1 MRWICATV
9 APWALGGGML
19 VSFTAVASNDVSD
32 IGHTIRETGRA
43 TSISASDQLITPPR
57 VTDLRALPGSTALTA
72 PPRLKASLRFT
83 LPDDALR
90 TDLVQPPRFEP
101 KDGAFDADKPE
112 LNRDNK
118 GDPVVPLR
126 PTLSR
131 LGRDLGRDLGRELG
145 HDLETGRRAIVAIPD
160 SGPLPALERGGALP
174 GEIVLDQGFERPPQ
188 PTTTDRATA
197 ERSPQAAEQGSS
209 GIGKAGGITP
219 RRDGATPSVARVET
233 FAAMTPISHS
243 WSPVEVAAVPV
254 TLPAGA
260 SRFVR
265 RYPNQPHY
273 AALIDPGKRSAEM
286 RCLAEAIYFEARSE
300 PELGQKAVA
309 QVVMNR
315 VASRLYPN
323 SICGVVYQNRHR
335 HLACQFTFACEGRSL
350 RIREPAPWR
359 RAERIAQEVVSGTS
373 FIETV
378 GLSTH
383 YHADYVNPRWARA
396 LLRRDKIGRHIFYQ
410 LRPGQR

>member
-1 MRWICATV
+1 
-9 APWALGGGML
+9 ML
-19 VSFTAVASNDVSD
+19 VSFTAVASNDFSD
-32 IGHTIRETGRA
+32 IGHTIRDTGPGRSLVLADRLSLPARPA
-43 TSISASDQLITPPR
+43 TPLHQPAQEGLI
-57 VTDLRALPGSTALTA
+57 A
-72 PPRLKASLRFT
+72 PAIRNA
-83 LPDDALR
+83 ALR
-90 TDLVQPPRFEP
+90 DRLPEAVFDDDQIAPPRFEL
-101 KDGAFDADKPE
+101 KEGVNEGDAPRI
-112 LNRDNK
+112 NRDNK
-118 GDPVVPLR
+118 GDPYVPLR
-126 PTLSR
+126 PSLSR
-131 LGRDLGRDLGRELG
+131 LGRDLAPHANFL
-145 HDLETGRRAIVAIPD
+145 APPAPD
-160 SGPLPALERGGALP
+160 PRGGSIPALERGAVPIEIEPDLRLVRPAAL
-174 GEIVLDQGFERPPQ
+174 
-188 PTTTDRATA
+188 TTTDRATA
-197 ERSPQAAEQGSS
+197 ERSPLAAEQGSS

-219 RRDGATPSVARVET
+219 RRDGATPAVARVET
-233 FAAMTPISHS
+233 FAAMTPVTHS

-300 PELGQKAVA
+300 PELGQAAVA

-359 RAERIAQEVVSGTS
+359 RAERVAQEIVSGTT
-373 FIETV
+373 FIESV
-378 GLSTH
+378 GLATH

>member
-19 VSFTAVASNDVSD
+19 VSFTAVASNDFSD
-32 IGHTIRETGRA
+32 IGHTIR
-43 TSISASDQLITPPR
+43 D
-57 VTDLRALPGSTALTA
+57 TA
-72 PPRLKASLRFT
+72 PGRNLVLADRLSLPARPATT
-83 LPDDALR
+83 LEHHAQEGLIAPAIRNAALR
-90 TDLVQPPRFEP
+90 DRLPEAVFDDDQIAPPRFEL
-101 KDGAFDADKPE
+101 KEGVKEGDAPQI
-112 LNRDNK
+112 NRDNK
-118 GDPVVPLR
+118 GDPYVPLR
-126 PTLSR
+126 PSLSR
-131 LGRDLGRDLGRELG
+131 RGRDL
-145 HDLETGRRAIVAIPD
+145 APVAGFLSPPVPD
-160 SGPLPALERGGALP
+160 TRNSSRPALERGAVPVAIEPDWRL
-174 GEIVLDQGFERPPQ
+174 VRPTVPM
-188 PTTTDRATA
+188 THDRATT
-197 ERSPQAAEQGSS
+197 ERSPLAARQGSS

-219 RRDGATPSVARVET
+219 RRDGATPPVARVET
-233 FAAMTPISHS
+233 FAAMTPVTHS

-254 TLPAGA
+254 TLQTGA

-265 RYPNQPHY
+265 RYSNQPHY

-300 PELGQKAVA
+300 PELGQSAVA

-315 VASRLYPN
+315 VASSLYPD

-359 RAERIAQEVVSGTS
+359 RAERLATEIISGTT
-373 FIETV
+373 FIESV
-378 GLSTH
+378 GLATH

>member
-1 MRWICATV
+1 MRWVCATV

-32 IGHTIRETGRA
+32 IGHTMREAGRA
-43 TSISASDQLITPPR
+43 LSISASDQLITPPR
-57 VTDLRALPGSTALTA
+57 VTNLRALPGSTALTTPA
-72 PPRLKASLRFT
+72 AHKASLRFG
-83 LPDDALR
+83 LPEDALR
-90 TDLVQPPRFEP
+90 TDLVRPPRFEL
-101 KDGAFDADKPE
+101 KDGAVDGEIPE

-118 GDPVVPLR
+118 GDPYLPLR

-131 LGRDLGRDLGRELG
+131 LGL
-145 HDLETGRRAIVAIPD
+145 DLEKAGRSPVVIPE
-160 SGPLPALERGGALP
+160 SGPPPALERGGALP
-174 GEIVLDQGFERPPQ
+174 GEISLDQGFERPPQ

-197 ERSPQAAEQGSS
+197 ERSPEAAEQGSS
-209 GIGKAGGITP
+209 GIGRAGGITP
-219 RRDGATPSVARVET
+219 GRDGATPSVARAET
-233 FAAMTPISHS
+233 FAALTPVTHS

-300 PELGQKAVA
+300 PELGQVAVA

-373 FIETV
+373 FIESV
-378 GLSTH
+378 GLATH

>member
-19 VSFTAVASNDVSD
+19 VSFTAVASNDLSD
-32 IGHTIRETGRA
+32 IGHTIRDAGPGRSLLLA
-43 TSISASDQLITPPR
+43 DQLSLSTRPNAPSQRLSQDNLISPAIR
-57 VTDLRALPGSTALTA
+57 SAALRD
-72 PPRLKASLRFT
+72 R
-83 LPDDALR
+83 LPDAAFDNDQLA
-90 TDLVQPPRFEP
+90 PPRFEL
-101 KDGAFDADKPE
+101 KEGVNEGDAPRI
-112 LNRDNK
+112 NRENK
-118 GDPVVPLR
+118 GDPYVPLR
-126 PTLSR
+126 PSLSR
-131 LGRDLGRDLGRELG
+131 RGLDLAPGAGFLAAPTRDSRRGTIPS
-145 HDLETGRRAIVAIPD
+145 LER
-160 SGPLPALERGGALP
+160 GPLPVEVEPDLRLMRRDA
-174 GEIVLDQGFERPPQ
+174 

-197 ERSPQAAEQGSS
+197 ERSPEAADQGSS
-209 GIGKAGGITP
+209 GIGKAGGFTP

-233 FAAMTPISHS
+233 FAAMTPVTHS

-300 PELGQKAVA
+300 PELGQVAVA

-323 SICGVVYQNRHR
+323 TICGVVYQNRHR

-373 FIETV
+373 FVESV
-378 GLSTH
+378 GLATH

-396 LLRRDKIGRHIFYQ
+396 LLRRDRIGRHIFYQ

>member
-1 MRWICATV
+1 
-9 APWALGGGML
+9 ML
-19 VSFTAVASNDVSD
+19 VSFTAVASNDLSD
-32 IGHTIRETGRA
+32 IGHTIRDTGPGRSLVLADQLSLPARPA
-43 TSISASDQLITPPR
+43 TSLQERARGSLISPAI
-57 VTDLRALPGSTALTA
+57 RAA
-72 PPRLKASLRFT
+72 
-83 LPDDALR
+83 ALR
-90 TDLVQPPRFEP
+90 DRFPEAVFDDNQISPPRFEL
-101 KDGAFDADKPE
+101 KEGANEGDAPQI
-112 LNRDNK
+112 NRDNK
-118 GDPVVPLR
+118 GDPFVPLR

-131 LGRDLGRDLGRELG
+131 RGRDLIPDAGMLAPPGRDMR
-145 HDLETGRRAIVAIPD
+145 
-160 SGPLPALERGGALP
+160 SGSIPALERGAVP
-174 GEIVLDQGFERPPQ
+174 EEIEPDLRLVRPAVL
-188 PTTTDRATA
+188 TTTDRATA
-197 ERSPQAAEQGSS
+197 ERSPLAAEQGSS
-209 GIGKAGGITP
+209 GIGRAGGITP
-219 RRDGATPSVARVET
+219 RRDGATPAVARIET
-233 FAAMTPISHS
+233 FAAMTPVTHS

-273 AALIDPGKRSAEM
+273 AALIDPGKRDAEM

-300 PELGQKAVA
+300 PELGQAAVA

-359 RAERIAQEVVSGTS
+359 RAQRIAQETVSGTS
-373 FIETV
+373 FIESV
-378 GLSTH
+378 GLATH

>member
-9 APWALGGGML
+9 APWALGAGML
-19 VSFTAVASNDVSD
+19 VSFTAVASNDLSD
-32 IGHTIRETGRA
+32 IGHTIRDTGPGRSLMLA
-43 TSISASDQLITPPR
+43 DQL
-57 VTDLRALPGSTALTA
+57 
-72 PPRLKASLRFT
+72 T
-83 LPDDALR
+83 LPSHPVPARSHRAGRVSGAPDTREAALR
-90 TDLVQPPRFEP
+90 HVLPENAFIDDEIAPPRFEL
-101 KDGAFDADKPE
+101 KQDFEEVDGPRI
-112 LNRDNK
+112 NRDNK
-118 GDPVVPLR
+118 GDPFVPLR
-126 PTLSR
+126 PSLSR
-131 LGRDLGRDLGRELG
+131 RGLELVRGAGLLAPPPRGPDRDDPPK
-145 HDLETGRRAIVAIPD
+145 LERTAIPQ
-160 SGPLPALERGGALP
+160 S
-174 GEIVLDQGFERPPQ
+174 IILDQGLARPPQ

-219 RRDGATPSVARVET
+219 RRDGGTPSVARVET

-243 WSPVEVAAVPV
+243 WSPVEVGAVPV

-273 AALIDPGKRSAEM
+273 AALIDPGKRAAEM

-300 PELGQKAVA
+300 PELGQVAVA

-359 RAERIAQEVVSGTS
+359 RAERLAQEVVSGTS
-373 FIETV
+373 FIESV
-378 GLSTH
+378 GLATH

>member
-32 IGHTIRETGRA
+32 IGHTIREAGRTA
-43 TSISASDQLITPPR
+43 SLIASDQLITPPR
-57 VTDLRALPGSTALTA
+57 VTDLRSLPGSTALTA
-72 PPRLKASLRFT
+72 PTRHKASLRFG
-83 LPDDALR
+83 LPEDALR
-90 TDLVQPPRFEP
+90 TDLVDPPRFEP
-101 KDGAFDADKPE
+101 KDGAYEGETPE

-118 GDPVVPLR
+118 GDPIVPLR

-131 LGRDLGRDLGRELG
+131 LGRMLAPDNDPDTDAIGFEGPG
-145 HDLETGRRAIVAIPD
+145 TGIGAP
-160 SGPLPALERGGALP
+160 PALERGGALP
-174 GEIVLDQGFERPPQ
+174 GEIDLDQSFTRPPA
-188 PTTTDRATA
+188 PTATDRATA
-197 ERSPQAAEQGSS
+197 EPSPQAAEQGSS
-209 GIGKAGGITP
+209 GIGRAGGITP
-219 RRDGATPSVARVET
+219 GRDGATPAVARVET
-233 FAAMTPISHS
+233 FAALTPVTHS
-243 WSPVEVAAVPV
+243 WSPVEVGAVPV

-273 AALIDPGKRSAEM
+273 AALIDPGKRDAEM

-300 PELGQKAVA
+300 PELGQTAVA

-359 RAERIAQEVVSGTS
+359 RAERLAQEVVSGTS
-373 FIETV
+373 FIESV
-378 GLSTH
+378 GLATH

>member
-1 MRWICATV
+1 MRWVCATV

-32 IGHTIRETGRA
+32 IGHTIRETGRIGA
-43 TSISASDQLITPPR
+43 ITASDQLITPPR
-57 VTDLRALPGSTALTA
+57 VTNLRALPGSTALTA
-72 PPRLKASLRFT
+72 PAARKASLRFS

-90 TDLVQPPRFEP
+90 TDLVRPPRFEP
-101 KDGAFDADKPE
+101 KDGAFEGETPE

-118 GDPVVPLR
+118 GDPYLPLR

-131 LGRDLGRDLGRELG
+131 LGRDLENEDPHL
-145 HDLETGRRAIVAIPD
+145 RAL
-160 SGPLPALERGGALP
+160 SGATDMLPALERGGALP
-174 GEIVLDQGFERPPQ
+174 GELNLKQSFERPPQ

-197 ERSPQAAEQGSS
+197 ERSPLAAEQGSS

-219 RRDGATPSVARVET
+219 DRDGATPSVARVEA
-233 FAAMTPISHS
+233 FAAMTPVTHS
-243 WSPVEVAAVPV
+243 WNPVEVTALPV

-273 AALIDPGKRSAEM
+273 GALIDPGKREAEM

-300 PELGQKAVA
+300 PELGQAAVA

-315 VASRLYPN
+315 VASSLYPD
-323 SICGVVYQNRHR
+323 SVCGVVYQNRHR
-335 HLACQFTFACEGRSL
+335 HLACQFTFTCEGRAL

-359 RAERIAQEVVSGTS
+359 RAERIAQETISGTS
-373 FIETV
+373 FIESV
-378 GLSTH
+378 GLATH

>member
-1 MRWICATV
+1 MRWVCATV

-32 IGHTIRETGRA
+32 IGHTMREPGRGFPIA
-43 TSISASDQLITPPR
+43 ASDQLITPPR
-57 VTDLRALPGSTALTA
+57 VTNLRALPGSTALTA
-72 PPRLKASLRFT
+72 PLSHKAALRFG

-101 KDGAFDADKPE
+101 KDGAFEGEKPQ

-126 PTLSR
+126 PTMSR
-131 LGRDLGRDLGRELG
+131 LGRDLAREG
-145 HDLETGRRAIVAIPD
+145 RAIIAIP
-160 SGPLPALERGGALP
+160 GEGTLPALERGGALP
-174 GEIVLDQGFERPPQ
+174 GEISLDQGFERLPQ

-219 RRDGATPSVARVET
+219 RRDGATPTVARAEI
-233 FAAMTPISHS
+233 FAAMTPVTHS
-243 WSPVEVAAVPV
+243 WSPVEVAALPV

-265 RYPNQPHY
+265 RYRDQPHY
-273 AALIDPGKRSAEM
+273 APLIDPGKRSAEM

-300 PELGQKAVA
+300 PELGQVAVA

-323 SICGVVYQNRHR
+323 TICGVVYQNRHR

-373 FIETV
+373 FVESV
-378 GLSTH
+378 GLATH

>member
-1 MRWICATV
+1 MRWVCATV

-32 IGHTIRETGRA
+32 IGHTIRETGRVGA
-43 TSISASDQLITPPR
+43 ITASDQLITPPR
-57 VTDLRALPGSTALTA
+57 VTNLRALPGSTALTA
-72 PPRLKASLRFT
+72 PVAHKASLRFG

-90 TDLVQPPRFEP
+90 TDLVRPPRFEP
-101 KDGAFDADKPE
+101 KDGAFEGEMPE

-118 GDPVVPLR
+118 GDPYVPLR

-131 LGRDLGRDLGRELG
+131 LGRDIENEDPHLRAFRGT
-145 HDLETGRRAIVAIPD
+145 TGA
-160 SGPLPALERGGALP
+160 LPPLERGGALP
-174 GEIVLDQGFERPPQ
+174 GELSLDQGFERPPQ

-197 ERSPQAAEQGSS
+197 ERSPEAAEQGSS
-209 GIGKAGGITP
+209 GIGRAGGITP
-219 RRDGATPSVARVET
+219 GRDGATPSVARAET
-233 FAAMTPISHS
+233 FAALTPVTHS

-373 FIETV
+373 FVESV
-378 GLSTH
+378 GLATH